1 MGMDGQVVSFAS
13 VGFAASADLVRTAG
27 SCTATRSERILSS
40 MGTIPPPSRI
50 MGAMGGTVAMMVR
63 AWGMAATP
71 QAMSTHNPLK
81 AMVRVVTPN
90 RLRGVTLNRLRV
102 VLLNHLRVVLLS
114 RLRVV
119 LLNHLRVVLLSR
131 LRVVLLNHLRVVLL
145 NHLRVVLLNHLR
157 AATDSLTR
165 QAMGSRATGSMH
177 RAATAM
183 RCGQGGDVRRRG
195 TGSRTG
201 TERTSMPALLRRVP
215 RRARQ
220 QVRRV
225 PRWVK

>member
-90 RLRGVTLNRLRV
+90 RLRGVTL
-102 VLLNHLRVVLLS
+102 S
-114 RLRVV
+114 RLRAVTV
-119 LLNHLRVVLLSR
+119 RMLRGVTP
-131 LRVVLLNHLRVVLL
+131 NHLRVVLL

-201 TERTSMPALLRRVP
+201 TERTSMPALLRQVP

>member
-90 RLRGVTLNRLRV
+90 RLRGVTL
-102 VLLNHLRVVLLS
+102 S
-114 RLRVV
+114 RLRAVTV
-119 LLNHLRVVLLSR
+119 RMLRGVTP
-131 LRVVLLNHLRVVLL
+131 NHLRVVLL

-165 QAMGSRATGSMH
+165 QAMSSRATGSMH

-201 TERTSMPALLRRVP
+201 TERTSMPALLRQVP

>member
-1 MGMDGQVVSFAS
+1 MEVMMGMDGQVVSFAS

-90 RLRGVTLNRLRV
+90 RLRAVTVRMLRGVTP
-102 VLLNHLRVVLLS
+102 NH
-114 RLRVV
+114 
-119 LLNHLRVVLLSR
+119 

>member
-81 AMVRVVTPN
+81 AMVRVVTLS
-90 RLRGVTLNRLRV
+90 RLRAVTVRMLRGVTP
-102 VLLNHLRVVLLS
+102 NH
-114 RLRVV
+114 
-119 LLNHLRVVLLSR
+119 